1 LSGEKASERVA
12 LVLGGTRGIGRAVAE
27 RLVGPTT
34 RLYLNYASDRTA
46 AEQALADLRPRCA
59 KVELL
64 RANLGSPA
72 AVATLFS
79 ELRARESRL
88 DAMVHS
94 AALGN
99 FKPALAVRPSQ
110 WDLIL
115 AVNARSLLLCCQEAA
130 PLLAAAGG
138 GAVVAVSSHGSRRF
152 IANYGV
158 IGASK
163 GALEALVRQLAVEL
177 APQGTRVNAVSAGPV
192 RTGALG
198 LMPQAEERERLIVL
212 RTPLGRIAEPEEIA
226 AVISF
231 LLSPAAS
238 WIVGQVL
245 IADGGLSLM

>member
-1 LSGEKASERVA
+1 MSGEKAIEKVV

-27 RLVGPTT
+27 RLAGPAT

-46 AEQALADLRPRCA
+46 AESALAELRPRA
-59 KVELL
+59 ARVTLL
-64 RANLGSPA
+64 RANLGSPP
-72 AVATLFS
+72 AVAELFA
-79 ELRARESRL
+79 ELRSRETRM
-88 DAMVHS
+88 DAMVHC

-99 FKPALAVRPSQ
+99 FKPALAVKPSH

-115 AVNARSLLLCCQEAA
+115 AVNARSLLLCCQAAA
-130 PLLAAAGG
+130 PLLAAAAG

-152 IANYGV
+152 IPDYGV

-192 RTGALG
+192 RTGVLR
-198 LMPQAEERERLIVL
+198 LIPQAEERERLMAA

-226 AVISF
+226 AVIAF
-231 LLSPAAS
+231 LLSPDAR
-238 WIVGQVL
+238 WIVGQVV
-245 IADGGLSLM
+245 IADGGLSLT